1 MKIRNT
7 VNLVLL
13 LKSQMLIK
21 NLEIVKDIYI
31 YIYCMDSGNKR
42 CENTIT

>member
-31 YIYCMDSGNKR
+31 YCMDCGSKR

>member
-31 YIYCMDSGNKR
+31 YILYGLWK
-42 CENTIT
+42 